1 MAIRDPRATERER
14 EHRDVRVSRHAIIP
28 AFMQGERWC
37 HKKRLWNVQ
46 AALVFVDSSDG
57 TFLGRRSTELPRP
70 PQKDF
75 DGD

>member
-1 MAIRDPRATERER
+1 
-14 EHRDVRVSRHAIIP
+14 
-28 AFMQGERWC
+28 MQGERWC

-70 PQKDF
+70 PQEDF
-75 DGD
+75 DED